1 MSFLKQL
8 HGIKNNE
15 FEDICNDV
23 IENITGII
31 SSRAPILLS
40 DISSNSIV
48 STSILTLGL
57 ANTMRYQ
64 KKYHGKFV
72 FEEIIGLLQKFE
84 PRLKDIQ
91 IESDDDDDNSN
102 LFHFK
107 IKATIFVNEQED
119 TVLFDSCLDFGSN
132 MFSVRKSNF
141 V

>member
-64 KKYHGKFV
+64 KKYHGKF
-72 FEEIIGLLQKFE
+72 E